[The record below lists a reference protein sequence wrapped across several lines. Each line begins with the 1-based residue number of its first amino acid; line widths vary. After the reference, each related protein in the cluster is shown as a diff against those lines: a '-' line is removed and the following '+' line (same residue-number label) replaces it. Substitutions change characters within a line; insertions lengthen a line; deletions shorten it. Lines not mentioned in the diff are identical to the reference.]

1 MWDRSTASRRWL
13 HTQWPPR
20 QQPMDLGRLRRRGR
34 LTCLYIASAT
44 CRRICRHAIISELA
58 KALTVS
64 TLLQRSYICAESALD
79 ARAFA
84 TFGNL

>member
-1 MWDRSTASRRWL
+1 MWDQSTASRRWL
-13 HTQWPPR
+13 HTQRPTR
-20 QQPMDLGRLRRRGR
+20 QQHMNLGRQRRRGR

-44 CRRICRHAIISELA
+44 CRRICRHAIISLQALA
-58 KALTVS
+58 VS
-64 TLLQRSYICAESALD
+64 MLLERSYICTESALD